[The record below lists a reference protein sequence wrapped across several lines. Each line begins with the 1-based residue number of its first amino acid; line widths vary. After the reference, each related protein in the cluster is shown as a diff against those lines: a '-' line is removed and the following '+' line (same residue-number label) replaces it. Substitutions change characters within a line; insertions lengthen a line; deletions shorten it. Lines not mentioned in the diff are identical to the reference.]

1 MKYFI
6 EIWRKQTI
14 ITDPM
19 IKTFSDSEIVTFLS
33 LNLKEWTFENN
44 TLKRDFRFTNFVDAF
59 SFMTAIALNAEK
71 MDHHPDWRNVYNTVN
86 IKLNTYDAGGIT
98 KLDFELA
105 HIIDNTY
112 NKYQRTI

>member
-1 MKYFI
+1 MEALSK
-6 EIWRKQTI
+6 
-14 ITDPM
+14 
-19 IKTFSDSEIVTFLS
+19 SEVTETLS
-33 LNLKEWTFENN
+33 AKFKNWQFDGNCI
-44 TLKRDFRFTNFVDAF
+44 KRDFKFKTFADAF